1 MKIIIDVT
9 EGQEDFLMKLLK
21 SLNIVNSI
29 EEIEKDT
36 YVVSHEHVK
45 ILQERME
52 SYNAGNIQTKSWE
65 QLQKDLL
72 TKYGL

>member
-1 MKIIIDVT
+1 
-9 EGQEDFLMKLLK
+9 
-21 SLNIVNSI
+21 
-29 EEIEKDT
+29 
-36 YVVSHEHVK
+36 VVSHEHAK

-52 SYNAGNIQTKSWE
+52 SYNAGNIKTKSWD

>member
-36 YVVSHEHVK
+36 YVVSHEHAK

-52 SYNAGNIQTKSWE
+52 NYNSGNIQTKSWD

>member
-21 SLNIVNSI
+21 SPNIVNSI

-36 YVVSHEHVK
+36 YVVSHEHAK

-52 SYNAGNIQTKSWE
+52 NYNSGNIQTKSWD